1 MMTTGKKELIRK
13 LEKEE
18 VFKNYLEKRKEV
30 NYLSGY
36 QSKSLQNARSNG
48 IKRALSIT
56 NLKM

>member
-18 VFKNYLEKRKEV
+18 VFKNYLEKKKEV

-36 QSKSLQNARSNG
+36 QSKSLQNARRNG
-48 IKRALSIT
+48 IKRALST
-56 NLKM
+56 